1 MNMSDPAPARPGSG
15 RRAGR
20 PADADSAATRLQL
33 LQAAIKCFGDRG
45 LSRTTLR
52 DVSTAAGLTPG
63 TLYHHY
69 STKEA
74 LYIAAYAWTV
84 EEIYAELEH
93 AIRHQ
98 SGVRARMVAV
108 LRHQLVLAKE
118 RPELMDFVLRAWVEH
133 DDSSGPLPIPDAVY
147 RYLDRLADDAI
158 GAGEISEEKR
168 SHLYDIHRAM
178 MWGVSA
184 ISMTGLQ
191 NATTAAEGFIQL
203 VEGTLFAPAP
213 ARRRRLGS
221 AG

>member
-1 MNMSDPAPARPGSG
+1 MSESARPGSG

-33 LQAAIKCFGDRG
+33 LQAAIRCFADRG

-74 LYIAAYAWTV
+74 LYVAAYAWTV

-93 AIRHQ
+93 AIRHEPT
-98 SGVRARMVAV
+98 VRGRMTTV
-108 LRHQLVLAKE
+108 LRHQIVLAKE
-118 RPELMDFVLRAWVEH
+118 RPELMNFVLRAWVEH
-133 DDSSGPLPIPDAVY
+133 DDSSGPLPIPAGVY

-158 GAGEISEEKR
+158 GAGEITEEKR
-168 SHLYDIHRAM
+168 QQLLDVHRAM

-191 NATTAAEGFIQL
+191 NATTAVDGFVQL
-203 VEGTLFAPAP
+203 VEGTLFTPEP
-213 ARRRRLGS
+213 RRRR
-221 AG
+221 